1 MSGGSIE
8 FDSFLLGVVE
18 LPLLSVEIHHI
29 DRSHLRD
36 NLFYYMPN
44 TGSKAPSPLDT
55 STRFALLRSL
65 WRSRLG
71 DLREQS
77 LIRQGQGWFHI
88 AAMGHEALAG
98 FAPYLEPDDYA
109 FPYYRDRAFC
119 LQRGLSDYDMA
130 LAFYAKRESSS
141 GGRQLTGHFSHRE
154 LNIWS
159 HPSPV
164 GAHLLPACGAAWG
177 MQLDGKSNVVYASLG
192 EASARQGDFFEA
204 VCFAKERNLPIV
216 FVVEDNRI
224 AISTATAKTNPL
236 ALGVLNAEEW
246 QRVDG
251 SDVEAVAAAGKLA
264 FEHARRGDG
273 PAFVWCDVERFS
285 NHSSAD
291 DQRMYRS
298 TEELEAMHER
308 DPIAILQGRMI
319 EDGLLT
325 AEEAKELEEGLREEI
340 RAAYQQASGAQDPLA
355 REYRLHLTGELATVG
370 DLPEMPTLEL
380 GDSCRMLDAVNA
392 TFHRAIDSMED
403 VVFFGEDIADPKGG
417 VFNLTKGLSTKDPKR
432 AVNSPLAEST
442 IMGVSVG
449 LASYGKRPCFEI
461 QFVDF
466 IYPGWNQLVSNMATL
481 RWRSF
486 GHWKCPLVIYA
497 PCGGYLP
504 GGALWHSQSG
514 EGSFAR
520 VPGIRV
526 VVPSTPAD
534 AAGLFW
540 TALNGEDPTVIL
552 LPKHLMWADQPVNN
566 VTPVPLGQARLVRA
580 GSLLTLVTWGNCLEL
595 VEETLADMDVELDV
609 ELIDLRSIQP
619 WDRETIAA
627 SVMKTGRLLIVQ
639 EDNISASVGQMIVAD
654 MCAKHE
660 ILQTLKSPPVIVS
673 KEDVHIGFNPVYEYA
688 ALPDCERIAAA
699 LERLLATTLQS
710 ALEQGV
716 SPDPTSAQTVPVT
729 DMISP
734 EEPASSS
741 ATKMITVPIL
751 GEGIRAARVV
761 SILKQSGDSVK
772 ADDALC
778 EVETDK
784 AVFPIECDEAGVLG
798 EWLIAED
805 DEVNVGQDLIEL
817 IMDKATPV
825 ITSAPEI
832 VADVDSG
839 AVPYDAL
846 KRTGGLSQEAVKQL
860 QGIVPATI
868 DVTCRW
874 ETVRDARL
882 RSKKTPGGT
891 LSTAAMSAWA
901 VMQAM
906 KKHERFASVVRGN
919 DLVFDPEHFDLG
931 VAVALPGDALET
943 AVVKNVNTL
952 EWDTF
957 PQVFNEALR
966 RTRHGEVDSKNRV
979 SLTISSM
986 GAYNVRSAIPIV
998 VPPSIAT
1005 LFIGAPYLLP
1015 DPKSKTGGTME
1026 VASLVLTFDH
1036 RWINGVGAA
1045 AFLSDVRKGIER
1057 FDLV

>member
-1 MSGGSIE
+1 
-8 FDSFLLGVVE
+8 
-18 LPLLSVEIHHI
+18 
-29 DRSHLRD
+29 
-36 NLFYYMPN
+36 MPKPA
-44 TGSKAPSPLDT
+44 SKAT
-55 STRFALLRSL
+55 SLFDNMTRSTLLRSL

-77 LIRQGQGWFHI
+77 LIRQGKGWFHI
-88 AAMGHEALAG
+88 SGMGHEALA
-98 FAPYLEPDDYA
+98 AIALQMEPEDYA

-119 LQRGLSDYDMA
+119 IQRGLSDFDLA

-141 GGRQLTGHFSHRE
+141 GGRQLTGHFSDRS

-177 MQLDGKSNVVYASLG
+177 MQLDGKKNVVYASLG

-204 VCFAKERNLPIV
+204 VCFAKERMLPVV

-224 AISTATAKTNPL
+224 AISTSTTDTNPI
-236 ALGVLNAEEW
+236 ALGVLNEEEW
-246 QRVDG
+246 CRVDG
-251 SDVEAVAAAGKLA
+251 SDIEAVATAGKKA
-264 FEHARRGDG
+264 IEHARAGRG
-273 PAFVWCDVERFS
+273 PAFIWCDVERFS

-291 DQRMYRS
+291 DQRMYRAA
-298 TEELEAMHER
+298 EELESIHLR
-308 DPIAILQGRMI
+308 DPIAVYQQSMI

-325 AEEAKELEEGLREEI
+325 TEGAKALEEEEIREEV
-340 RAAYQQASGAQDPLA
+340 RAAYQQASTMQDPLA
-355 REYRLHLTGELATVG
+355 EECALHLTGDPST
-370 DLPEMPTLEL
+370 PEDMPVIGL
-380 GDSCRMLDAVNA
+380 GDSCRMLDAVNK
-392 TFHRAIDSMED
+392 TFHNALDTMPD

-417 VFNLTKGLSTKDPKR
+417 VFNLTKGLSTKDPSR
-432 AVNSPLAEST
+432 TVNSPLAEST

-486 GHWKCPLVIYA
+486 GQWKCPLVIYA

-504 GGALWHSQSG
+504 GGALWHSQAG
-514 EGSFAR
+514 EASFAR

-526 VVPSTPAD
+526 AVPSTPAD

-540 TALNGEDPTVIL
+540 TALHGQDPTIIL
-552 LPKHLMWADQPVNN
+552 LPKHLMWAEQPVKD
-566 VTPVPLGQARLVRA
+566 VTPVPLGRARIVRE
-580 GSLLTLVTWGNCLEL
+580 GSLLTLVTWGNCIEL
-595 VEETLADMDVELDV
+595 VEESLEAMDAELDI

-619 WDRETIAA
+619 WDKEAIAC
-627 SVMKTGRLLIVQ
+627 SIQKTGRLLIVQ
-639 EDNISASVGQMIVAD
+639 EDNISASVGQMIVAE
-654 MCAKHE
+654 MCGRHNV
-660 ILQTLKSPPVIVS
+660 LQNLKSPPIIVS
-673 KEDVHIGFNPVYEYA
+673 KEDVHVGFNPIYEYA
-688 ALPDCERIAAA
+688 ALPDRERIAAA
-699 LERLLATTLQS
+699 IDRLLASTLQS
-710 ALEQGV
+710 ALEKETAYFPSV
-716 SPDPTSAQTVPVT
+716 SNTVHAAT
-729 DMISP
+729 MIAP
-734 EEPASSS
+734 EESVPSA

-751 GEGIRAARVV
+751 GEGIRVARVV
-761 SILKQSGDSVK
+761 SILKQSGETVR
-772 ADDALC
+772 ADDPLC

-784 AVFPIECDEAGVLG
+784 AVFPIECDEDGVLG
-798 EWLIAED
+798 EWQIAQD
-805 DEVNVGQDLIEL
+805 DEVKVGQDLIAL
-817 IMDKATPV
+817 MM
-825 ITSAPEI
+825 
-832 VADVDSG
+832 SG
-839 AVPYDAL
+839 AAPRPVMPTSPETPDAI
-846 KRTGGLSQEAVKQL
+846 KRTGGLSQEALKQL

-868 DVTCRW
+868 DMTCRW

-891 LSTAAMSAWA
+891 LSTATMTAWA
-901 VMQAM
+901 VLQAM

-919 DLVFDPEHFDLG
+919 ELVYDPDRLDLG

-943 AVVKNVNTL
+943 AVVKNAQKL
-952 EWDTF
+952 DWESFQD
-957 PQVFNEALR
+957 VFNEALR
-966 RTRHGEVDSKNRV
+966 STRRGEVESKNRV

-1005 LFIGAPYLLP
+1005 LFIGAPYQLP
-1015 DPKSKTGGTME
+1015 DPKSENGGTME

-1057 FDLV
+1057 FDLT

>member
-1 MSGGSIE
+1 MSIKDTKVPS
-8 FDSFLLGVVE
+8 
-18 LPLLSVEIHHI
+18 LPDTQARLS
-29 DRSHLRD
+29 
-36 NLFYYMPN
+36 
-44 TGSKAPSPLDT
+44 
-55 STRFALLRSL
+55 LLRVL

-77 LIRQGQGWFHI
+77 LIRQGKGWFHI
-88 AAMGHEALAG
+88 SGMGHEAIAALAMQ
-98 FAPYLEPDDYA
+98 LEPDDYA

-119 LQRGLSDYDMA
+119 VQRGLSDYDLA
-130 LAFYAKRESSS
+130 LAFYAKRDSSS
-141 GGRQLTGHFSHRE
+141 GGRQLTGHFSDRS

-164 GAHLLPACGAAWG
+164 GVHLLPACGAAWG
-177 MQLDGKSNVVYASLG
+177 MQLDGKQNVVYASLG

-204 VCFAKERNLPIV
+204 VCFAKERKLPVV

-224 AISTATAKTNPL
+224 AISTSTTDTNPI
-236 ALGVLNAEEW
+236 ALGVLDKSEW
-246 QRVDG
+246 IRVDG
-251 SDVEAVAAAGKLA
+251 SEVDAVAKAGREAVAR
-264 FEHARRGDG
+264 ARSGQG
-273 PAFVWCDVERFS
+273 PAFIWCDVERFS

-291 DQRMYRS
+291 DQRMYRAAD
-298 TEELEAMHER
+298 ELESMHER
-308 DPIAILQGRMI
+308 DPIAVYQRQLIA
-319 EDGLLT
+319 EGLLT
-325 AEEAKELEEGLREEI
+325 EAEASALEQEVREEV
-340 RAAYQQASGAQDPLA
+340 REAYRQASGMEDPRA
-355 REYRLHLTGELATVG
+355 EECTLHLTGDAAAV
-370 DLPEMPTLEL
+370 PAVPKIEL
-380 GDSCRMLDAVNA
+380 GDSCRILDAVNK
-392 TFHRAIDSMED
+392 TFHAALDSMQD

-417 VFNLTKGLSTKDPKR
+417 VFNLTKGLSTKDPSR

-514 EGSFAR
+514 EASFAR

-526 VVPSTPAD
+526 AIPSTPND

-540 TALNGEDPTVIL
+540 TALHGEDPTIIL
-552 LPKHLMWADQPVNN
+552 LPKHLMWAELPVPGA
-566 VTPVPLGQARLVRA
+566 VAAVPLGKARMVRE
-580 GSLLTLVTWGNCLEL
+580 GGLLTLVTWGNCVEL
-595 VEETLADMDVELDV
+595 VEETLEGMDTDLDI
-609 ELIDLRSIQP
+609 ELIDLRSVAP

-627 SVMKTGRLLIVQ
+627 SIQKTGRLMIVQ
-639 EDNISASVGQMIVAD
+639 EDNISASVGQMIVAE
-654 MCAKHE
+654 MCSE
-660 ILQTLKSPPVIVS
+660 RDVLQALKAPPIIVS
-673 KEDVHIGFNPVYEYA
+673 KADVHVGFNPIYEYA
-688 ALPDCERIAAA
+688 VLPDAERITAA
-699 LERLLATTLQS
+699 LDYLLSNTLEASLKLDAVAAGESAATHST
-710 ALEQGV
+710 
-716 SPDPTSAQTVPVT
+716 QTEDV
-729 DMISP
+729 MIAP
-734 EEPASSS
+734 EAAPSE
-741 ATKMITVPIL
+741 ATKTITVPIL
-751 GEGIRAARVV
+751 GEGIRVARVV
-761 SILKQSGDSVK
+761 SILKAQGDAVK
-772 ADDALC
+772 ADDPLC

-784 AVFPIECDEAGVLG
+784 AVFPIECDEDGILE
-798 EWLIAED
+798 EWKIAED
-805 DEVNVGQDLIEL
+805 DEVSVGQDLAVL
-817 IMDKATPV
+817 RLSGQAAKVAP
-825 ITSAPEI
+825 SAPLPSEP
-832 VADVDSG
+832 VA
-839 AVPYDAL
+839 YDTL
-846 KRTGGLSQEAVKQL
+846 KRTGGLSSEAVKQL

-891 LSTAAMSAWA
+891 LSTATMTAWA
-901 VMQAM
+901 VAQAM

-919 DLVFDPEHFDLG
+919 DLVYDPERMDLG
-931 VAVALPGDALET
+931 VAVALQGDALET
-943 AVVKNVNTL
+943 AVVKRVHDL
-952 EWDTF
+952 DWDGF
-957 PQVFNEALR
+957 QAVFNEAIR
-966 RTRHGEVDSKNRV
+966 RTRHGEIDSKNRV
-979 SLTISSM
+979 SLSISSM

-1026 VASLVLTFDH
+1026 VCSLVLTFDH